1 MLLEIIKWKSKPI
14 KSCRETLF
22 LAQPGTV
29 LEAAAPGT
37 SYLSLHDEWLPT
49 CPCCTAH
56 GERILVQ
63 YRVLL
68 NNSDF
73 LHLRSEKYY
82 IGLDDYSQILIVEKE
97 RYI

>member
-1 MLLEIIKWKSKPI
+1 MKN
-14 KSCRETLF
+14 F
-22 LAQPGTV
+22 VLAQPGTV

-37 SYLSLHDEWLPT
+37 SYPSLHDEWLPA
-49 CPCCTAH
+49 CPCCRAH
-56 GERILVQ
+56 GKRILVQ

-82 IGLDDYSQILIVEKE
+82 IGLDNYSQFVNWPDPFDCREGAL
-97 RYI
+97 YIKANVIGHS